1 MQTHI
6 NFNIIEST
14 LYLQIVQQLVIC
26 ISIEIS
32 IGDSDNPE
40 HVSLSVITS
49 WPFQLT
55 IFRCI

>member
-14 LYLQIVQQLVIC
+14 LYLQIVRQLVIC

-32 IGDSDNPE
+32 IGDSDNRE